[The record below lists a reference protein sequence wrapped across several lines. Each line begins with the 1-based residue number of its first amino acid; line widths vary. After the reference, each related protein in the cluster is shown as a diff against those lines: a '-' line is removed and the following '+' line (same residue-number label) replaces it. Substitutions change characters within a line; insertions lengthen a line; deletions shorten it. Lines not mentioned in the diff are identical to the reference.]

1 MINAEKIEQK
11 LGFKKIREQIAGRC
25 STNYAKQR
33 AGEEEVSCKKETI
46 DKRLRLT
53 DEMRVIS
60 IFEQSFP
67 RNGYVDTIHFLKP
80 LETPS
85 AVISLN
91 DMISLK
97 QFLATLKELTL
108 FFREDKLNSGKSQ
121 KYPNLFKLAAPVIY
135 PPEILYRI
143 DEIVDRHGE
152 VKDTASPQLQEI
164 RRNLREKENSVSR
177 RVQAVLKRAKDEG
190 IVDLEAKVSVRE
202 GKILIPVDA
211 GAKRRL
217 PGYVYDES
225 ATGKTVY
232 IEPAEVVELNNE
244 VRELYFAQQRE
255 IARILAEFSD
265 FVRPFIPEL
274 LMGSRFVG
282 EIDFLLAKAKVAL
295 DMEAGMPIISQDNE
309 LKLVRARHPLLEAAL
324 KREGKPI
331 VPLNLTLTP
340 TKHILIISGPNAG
353 GKSVCLKTT
362 GLLQYMFQWGLL
374 IPAAETSELRIF
386 KEMFI
391 DIGDEQSLEN
401 DLSTYSSHLTNMKEM
416 LQWADK
422 DSLVLIDEFGSGTEP
437 TAGGAIAEA
446 ILREIDSKGVY
457 GVITTHYTN
466 LKYYAQNIVG
476 GARNMVKD
484 GDKDPASG
492 KEKSGGKNGAI
503 NGAMLFDVGKIMPL
517 FNLEIGLPGNSF
529 AFELARKIGLPD
541 KIIKEAQEVAGNGFV
556 DLERQLR
563 KISKNKRALDE
574 KLQRIKITDKTLE
587 GVTERYQKELV
598 EIQKNKK
605 SIIEEAKREAQ
616 ELIAEANKRIE
627 QTIKE
632 IKEAQAQREQT
643 IIARKSLG
651 EFKESLNDINASE
664 TDKKIEAQMNRLIE
678 RKKRK
683 EERKAR
689 GEKSR
694 AESAGSID
702 NGSAATNTA
711 ANTTNGATSN
721 AISPNV
727 MEEKKAGLDIGD
739 KVRIKDN
746 GMVGEILTIGKNW
759 VNVAVGSIISK
770 VSISGVEP
778 ISNNEFTG
786 KLKAAGKVTFKSS
799 NIISDSINERKLN
812 FKPQID
818 IRGQRLDE
826 AIDSATRF
834 IDDALMVG
842 SSEVKILHGK
852 GNGILKEE
860 VRKFLLTMPGVVS
873 CKDEDIRYGGSGITV
888 VTLE

>member
-1 MINAEKIEQK
+1 MKNAEKIEQK
-11 LGFKKIREQIAGRC
+11 LGFNKIREQIAGRC
-25 STNYAKQR
+25 STNYAIQR
-33 AGEEEVSCKKETI
+33 AHTEEVSCKRETI

-53 DEMRVIS
+53 DEMRVIT

-85 AVISLN
+85 AVISLG
-91 DMISLK
+91 DMINLK
-97 QFLATLKELTL
+97 QFLGTLKELTL
-108 FFREDKLNSGKSQ
+108 FFREDKLNSGKSL

-164 RRNLREKENSVSR
+164 RRSLREKENSVSR
-177 RVQAVLKRAKDEG
+177 RVQSVLKRAKDEG
-190 IVDLEAKVSVRE
+190 IVDLDAKVSVRE

-211 GAKRRL
+211 GAKKRL

-274 LMGSRFVG
+274 LAGARFVG

-295 DMEAGMPIISQDNE
+295 DMESGMPIISSENE
-309 LKLVRARHPLLEAAL
+309 LKLIRARHPLLEAAL
-324 KREGKPI
+324 KKEGKPI
-331 VPLNLTLTP
+331 VPLTLTLTP
-340 TKHILIISGPNAG
+340 AKHLLIISGPNAG

-362 GLLQYMFQWGLL
+362 GLLQYMFQWGML
-374 IPAAETSELRIF
+374 IPASEASELRIF
-386 KEMFI
+386 KEIFI

-416 LQWADK
+416 LLSADK

-437 TAGGAIAEA
+437 AAGGAIAEA

-466 LKYYAQNIVG
+466 LKYYAQN
-476 GARNMVKD
+476 M
-484 GDKDPASG
+484 SG
-492 KEKSGGKNGAI
+492 TEKNGAI
-503 NGAMLFDVGKIMPL
+503 NGAMQFDVGKIMPL

-541 KIIKEAQEVAGNGFV
+541 KIIKDAQEVAGNGFV

-563 KISKNKRALDE
+563 RISKNKRALDE

-598 EIQKNKK
+598 DIQKNKK
-605 SIIEEAKREAQ
+605 EIIEEAKREAR

-632 IKEAQAQREQT
+632 IKEAQAERERT
-643 IIARKSLG
+643 IIARKNLG
-651 EFKESLNDINASE
+651 EFKESINELTATES
-664 TDKKIEAQMNRLIE
+664 DKKIEAQMNKLIE

-689 GEKSR
+689 GEKAMANRGKMQSPD
-694 AESAGSID
+694 ESM
-702 NGSAATNTA
+702 
-711 ANTTNGATSN
+711 NGAAQDTAS
-721 AISPNV
+721 V
-727 MEEKKAGLDIGD
+727 EKKAGFDIGD

-746 GMVGEILTIGKNW
+746 GMVGEILTVGKNW

-770 VSISGVEP
+770 VSMSGVEL
-778 ISNNEFTG
+778 ISNNEFAG
-786 KLKAAGKVTFKSS
+786 KLKSAGKVTLKSS
-799 NIISDSINERKLN
+799 GIISDSINERKLN
-812 FKPQID
+812 FKPSID

-826 AIDSATRF
+826 ALDSATRF
-834 IDDALMVG
+834 IDDAMMVG

-860 VRKFLLTMPGVVS
+860 IRKFLLTMPGVVS

>member
-1 MINAEKIEQK
+1 MRNAEKIELK
-11 LGFKKIREQIAGRC
+11 LGFNKIREQIAGRC
-25 STNYAKQR
+25 STNYAIQR
-33 AGEEEVSCKKETI
+33 AHTEEVSCKKETI

-53 DEMRVIS
+53 DEMRVIT

-67 RNGYVDTIHFLKP
+67 RNGFVDTIHFLKP

-85 AVISLN
+85 AVISLG
-91 DMISLK
+91 DMINLK
-97 QFLATLKELTL
+97 QFLGTLKELTL
-108 FFREDKLNSGKSQ
+108 FFREDKLNSGKSL

-164 RRNLREKENSVSR
+164 RRSLREKENSVSR
-177 RVQAVLKRAKDEG
+177 RVQSVLKRAKDEG
-190 IVDLEAKVSVRE
+190 IVDLEAKVSVRD

-211 GAKRRL
+211 GAKKRL

-274 LMGSRFVG
+274 LAGSRFVG

-295 DMEAGMPIISQDNE
+295 DMEAGMPIISSENE
-309 LKLVRARHPLLEAAL
+309 LKLIRARHPLLEAAL
-324 KREGKPI
+324 KKEGKPI
-331 VPLNLTLTP
+331 VPLTLTLTP
-340 TKHILIISGPNAG
+340 AKHLLIISGPNAG

-362 GLLQYMFQWGLL
+362 GLLQYMFQWGML
-374 IPAAETSELRIF
+374 IPASEASELRIF
-386 KEMFI
+386 KDIFI

-416 LQWADK
+416 LLGADK

-437 TAGGAIAEA
+437 AAGGAIAEA

-457 GVITTHYTN
+457 GIITTHYTN
-466 LKYYAQNIVG
+466 LKYYAQNI
-476 GARNMVKD
+476 
-484 GDKDPASG
+484 SG
-492 KEKSGGKNGAI
+492 TEKNGAI
-503 NGAMLFDVGKIMPL
+503 NGAMQFDVGKIMPL

-541 KIIKEAQEVAGNGFV
+541 KIIKDAQEVAGNGFV

-563 KISKNKRALDE
+563 RISKNKRALDE

-598 EIQKNKK
+598 DIQKNKK
-605 SIIEEAKREAQ
+605 EIIEEAKREAR

-632 IKEAQAQREQT
+632 IKEAQAERERT
-643 IIARKSLG
+643 IIARKNLS
-651 EFKESLNDINASE
+651 EFKESINELSATES
-664 TDKKIEAQMNRLIE
+664 DKKIEARMNKLIE

-689 GEKSR
+689 GEKKTGNRSNVESP
-694 AESAGSID
+694 AEGI
-702 NGSAATNTA
+702 NGTVSDTA
-711 ANTTNGATSN
+711 QQ
-721 AISPNV
+721 
-727 MEEKKAGLDIGD
+727 EKKTGFDIGD
-739 KVRIKDN
+739 KVRIKEN
-746 GMVGEILTIGKNW
+746 GMVGEILNIGKNW

-770 VSISGVEP
+770 VSMSGVEL

-786 KLKAAGKVTFKSS
+786 KLKSAGKVTFKSS
-799 NIISDSINERKLN
+799 SLISDSIKERKLN
-812 FKPQID
+812 FKPSID

-826 AIDSATRF
+826 ALDSTTRF

-860 VRKFLLTMPGVVS
+860 IRKFLLTMPGVVS

>member
-1 MINAEKIEQK
+1 MRNAEKIELK
-11 LGFKKIREQIAGRC
+11 LGFNKIREQIAGRC
-25 STNYAKQR
+25 STNYAIQR
-33 AGEEEVSCKKETI
+33 AHTEEVSCKKETI

-53 DEMRVIS
+53 DEMRVIT

-85 AVISLN
+85 AVISLG
-91 DMISLK
+91 DMINLK
-97 QFLATLKELTL
+97 QFLGTLKELTL
-108 FFREDKLNSGKSQ
+108 FFREDKLNSGKSL

-164 RRNLREKENSVSR
+164 RRSLREKENSVSR
-177 RVQAVLKRAKDEG
+177 RVQSVLKRAKDEG
-190 IVDLEAKVSVRE
+190 IVDLEAKVSVRD

-211 GAKRRL
+211 GAKKRL

-274 LMGSRFVG
+274 LAGSRFVG

-295 DMEAGMPIISQDNE
+295 DMEAGMPIISSENE
-309 LKLVRARHPLLEAAL
+309 LKLIRARHPLLEAAL
-324 KREGKPI
+324 KKEGKPI
-331 VPLNLTLTP
+331 VPLTLTLTP
-340 TKHILIISGPNAG
+340 AKHLLIISGPNAG

-362 GLLQYMFQWGLL
+362 GLLQYMFQWGML
-374 IPAAETSELRIF
+374 IPASEASELRIF
-386 KEMFI
+386 KDLFI

-416 LQWADK
+416 LLGADK

-437 TAGGAIAEA
+437 AAGGAIAEA

-457 GVITTHYTN
+457 GIITTHYTN
-466 LKYYAQNIVG
+466 LKYYAQNI
-476 GARNMVKD
+476 
-484 GDKDPASG
+484 SG
-492 KEKSGGKNGAI
+492 TEKNGAI
-503 NGAMLFDVGKIMPL
+503 NGAMQFDVGKIMPL

-541 KIIKEAQEVAGNGFV
+541 KIIKDAQEVAGNGFV

-563 KISKNKRALDE
+563 RISKNKRALDE

-598 EIQKNKK
+598 DIQKNKK
-605 SIIEEAKREAQ
+605 EIIEEAKREAR

-632 IKEAQAQREQT
+632 IKEAQAERERT
-643 IIARKSLG
+643 IIARKNLS
-651 EFKESLNDINASE
+651 EFKESINELSATES
-664 TDKKIEAQMNRLIE
+664 DKKIEARMNKLIE

-689 GEKSR
+689 GEKKTGNRSNVESP
-694 AESAGSID
+694 AEGI
-702 NGSAATNTA
+702 NGTVSDTA
-711 ANTTNGATSN
+711 QQ
-721 AISPNV
+721 
-727 MEEKKAGLDIGD
+727 EKKTGFDIGN
-739 KVRIKDN
+739 KVRIKEN
-746 GMVGEILTIGKNW
+746 GMVGEILNIGKNW

-770 VSISGVEP
+770 VSMSGVEL

-786 KLKAAGKVTFKSS
+786 KLKSAGKVTFKSS
-799 NIISDSINERKLN
+799 SLISDSIKERKLN
-812 FKPQID
+812 FKPSID

-826 AIDSATRF
+826 ALDSTTRF

-860 VRKFLLTMPGVVS
+860 IRRFLLTMPGVVS

>member
-651 EFKESLNDINASE
+651 EFKESLNEINTSE

-711 ANTTNGATSN
+711 ANTTNSATSN

>member
-11 LGFKKIREQIAGRC
+11 LGFYKIREQIANNC

-33 AGEEEVSCKKETI
+33 ANEEEVSCKRETI

-60 IFEQSFP
+60 IFEHSFP

-85 AVISLN
+85 AVISLG

-97 QFLATLKELTL
+97 QFLGTLKELTL
-108 FFREDKLNSGKSQ
+108 FFREDKLNSGKSA
-121 KYPNLFKLAAPVIY
+121 KYPNLFRLAAPVIY

-143 DEIVDRHGE
+143 EEIIDRHGE

-164 RRNLREKENSVSR
+164 RRNIREKENSVSK
-177 RVQAVLKRAKDEG
+177 RVQAVLKRAKEEG
-190 IVDLEAKVSVRE
+190 IVDLEAKISVRE

-255 IARILAEFSD
+255 IVRILTEFSD
-265 FVRPFIPEL
+265 FIRPFISDL
-274 LMGSRFVG
+274 LMGAEFVG

-295 DMEAGMPIISQDNE
+295 NMEAGMPIISEEKE
-309 LKLVRARHPLLEAAL
+309 LKLIRARHPLLEYAL
-324 KREGKPI
+324 KKEGKPI
-331 VPLNLTLTP
+331 VPLTLTLTP
-340 TKHILIISGPNAG
+340 SKHILIISGPNAG

-362 GLLQYMFQWGLL
+362 GLLQYMFQWGMLV
-374 IPAAETSELRIF
+374 PAAETSELRIF

-416 LQWADK
+416 LLRADK

-446 ILREIDSKGVY
+446 ILREIDGKGVF

-466 LKYYAQNIVG
+466 LKYYGQNITHG
-476 GARNMVKD
+476 
-484 GDKDPASG
+484 
-492 KEKSGGKNGAI
+492 EKNGAI

-563 KISKNKRALDE
+563 KISKNRRALDE

-598 EIQKNKK
+598 EIQKSKK
-605 SIIEEAKREAQ
+605 AIIDEAKKEAQ
-616 ELIAEANKRIE
+616 ELISEANKRIE
-627 QTIKE
+627 RTIRE
-632 IKEAQAQREQT
+632 IKEAQAEREQT
-643 IIARKSLG
+643 IKIRKSLG
-651 EFKESLNDINASE
+651 EFKESINELSATE
-664 TDKKIEAQMNRLIE
+664 YDKKIEAMMNKLIE

-683 EERKAR
+683 EERKVKR
-689 GEKSR
+689 ENSKPQS
-694 AESAGSID
+694 AEADNSNTANRNAGSE
-702 NGSAATNTA
+702 NKRSGF
-711 ANTTNGATSN
+711 
-721 AISPNV
+721 
-727 MEEKKAGLDIGD
+727 EIGD

-746 GMVGEILTIGKNW
+746 GMVGEVLTVGKNW
-759 VNVAVGSIISK
+759 INVAVGSIISR
-770 VSISGVEP
+770 VSSSGAEL

-786 KLKAAGKVTFKSS
+786 KLRAAGKVSLKSS
-799 NIISDSINERKLN
+799 SIISDSINERKLN

-818 IRGQRLDE
+818 IRGQHLDE

-860 VRKFLLTMPGVVS
+860 IRKFLLTMPGVVS
-873 CKDEDIRYGGSGITV
+873 CRDEDIRYGGSGITV

>member
-1 MINAEKIEQK
+1 MRNAEKIELK
-11 LGFKKIREQIAGRC
+11 LGFNKIREQIAGRC
-25 STNYAKQR
+25 STNYAIQR
-33 AGEEEVSCKKETI
+33 AHTEEVSCKKETI

-53 DEMRVIS
+53 DEMRVIT

-85 AVISLN
+85 AVISLG
-91 DMISLK
+91 DMINLK
-97 QFLATLKELTL
+97 QFLGTLKELTL
-108 FFREDKLNSGKSQ
+108 FFREDKLNSGKSL

-164 RRNLREKENSVSR
+164 RRSLREKENSVSR
-177 RVQAVLKRAKDEG
+177 RVQSVLKRAKDEG
-190 IVDLEAKVSVRE
+190 IVDLEAKVSVRD

-211 GAKRRL
+211 GAKKRL

-274 LMGSRFVG
+274 LAGSRFVG

-295 DMEAGMPIISQDNE
+295 DMEAGMPIISSENE
-309 LKLVRARHPLLEAAL
+309 LKLIRARHPLLEAAL
-324 KREGKPI
+324 KKEGKPI
-331 VPLNLTLTP
+331 VPLTLTLTP
-340 TKHILIISGPNAG
+340 AKHLLIISGPNAG

-362 GLLQYMFQWGLL
+362 GLLQYMFQWGML
-374 IPAAETSELRIF
+374 IPASEASELRIF
-386 KEMFI
+386 KDLFI

-416 LQWADK
+416 LLGADK

-437 TAGGAIAEA
+437 AAGGAIAEA

-457 GVITTHYTN
+457 GIITTHYTN
-466 LKYYAQNIVG
+466 LKYYAQNI
-476 GARNMVKD
+476 
-484 GDKDPASG
+484 SG
-492 KEKSGGKNGAI
+492 TEKNGAI
-503 NGAMLFDVGKIMPL
+503 NGAMQFDVGKIMPL

-541 KIIKEAQEVAGNGFV
+541 KIIKDAQEVAGNGFV

-563 KISKNKRALDE
+563 RISKNKRALDE

-598 EIQKNKK
+598 DIQKNKK
-605 SIIEEAKREAQ
+605 EIIEEAKREAR

-632 IKEAQAQREQT
+632 IKEAQAERERT
-643 IIARKSLG
+643 IIARKNLS
-651 EFKESLNDINASE
+651 EFKESINELSATES
-664 TDKKIEAQMNRLIE
+664 DKKIEARMNKLIE

-689 GEKSR
+689 GEKKTGNRSNVESP
-694 AESAGSID
+694 AEGI
-702 NGSAATNTA
+702 NGTVSDTA
-711 ANTTNGATSN
+711 QQ
-721 AISPNV
+721 
-727 MEEKKAGLDIGD
+727 EKKTGFDIGN

-746 GMVGEILTIGKNW
+746 GMVGEILNIGKNW

-770 VSISGVEP
+770 VSMSGVEL

-786 KLKAAGKVTFKSS
+786 KLKSAGKVTFKSS
-799 NIISDSINERKLN
+799 SLISDSIKERKLN
-812 FKPQID
+812 FKPSID

-826 AIDSATRF
+826 ALDSTTRF

-860 VRKFLLTMPGVVS
+860 IRKFLLTMPGVVS